1 MATLDDLARLAEAT
15 GGTVL
20 QEVRPGY
27 HCFYLCDLD
36 VTYRY
41 AAAAART
48 ARASA
53 QEGHAA

>member
-41 AAAAART
+41 AAAAVRT
-48 ARASA
+48 ARAT